1 MKTKSDRKK
10 IRRIQAKIISTLLAA
25 PFFKLAVYINTEFDK
40 MFLLEGDEKNNLDVA
55 WAMLK
60 DDDVVYAD
68 YHEIGIKA
76 DSLSFANGFIR
87 EVNQ

>member
-1 MKTKSDRKK
+1 VKTKSDRKK
-10 IRRIQAKIISTLLAA
+10 IRHIQAKIISALLAA
-25 PFFKLAVYINTEFDK
+25 PFYRLGVYINTEFDK
-40 MFLLEGDEKNNLDVA
+40 MFLLEDDEKNNFDLA

-76 DSLSFANGFIR
+76 DSLSFANRF
-87 EVNQ
+87 VQTVK